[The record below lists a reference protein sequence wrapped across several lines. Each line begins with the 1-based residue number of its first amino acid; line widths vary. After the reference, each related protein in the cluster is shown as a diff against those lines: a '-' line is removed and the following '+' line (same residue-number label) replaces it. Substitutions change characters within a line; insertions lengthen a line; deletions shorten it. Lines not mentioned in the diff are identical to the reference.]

1 MNTTSGS
8 NSVFLPVVNKNA
20 NKDLQNFIP
29 AVNMF
34 SKRDEERNRRLRSIL
49 DNQGESQTSSKY
61 GQLSPMYMAGF
72 SRNHAETQ

>member
-1 MNTTSGS
+1 MNNTQGS
-8 NSVFLPVVNKNA
+8 NSVFLPQVNKNA

-34 SKRDEERNRRLRSIL
+34 GTKKDEERNRKLRSIL

-61 GQLSPMYMAGF
+61 GQLSPMYM
-72 SRNHAETQ
+72 